1 MASIIKI
8 YETQSVIYTD
18 TTSGGLEPYN
28 RTWDFSGGDISSAT
42 GPTAQVSYNNPGTY
56 TASLT
61 VTDFN
66 NVTATNTISNGIE
79 VLSASVDAQ
88 YSLSPSS
95 ILMGQSMSVNNTST
109 GLPENPTSYQ
119 WKIGGVNYATTT
131 NITVSYED
139 WKVVPGANIAALPG
153 DIVSVSIGLEAT
165 SSYSS
170 DIENKSFNASKIGIS
185 ETDLI
190 NKKGSGSPY
199 EREISISNT
208 TQKSGA
214 FGYPTN
220 SYIYRLDY
228 SGAAIQSIEGF
239 HSTLERATLT
249 VTGLSGNSLFL
260 TGGVAPIKG
269 YIIVEAALYGTI
281 YGTVDPEIATG
292 KYIYPNLASGAPIDI
307 FFADDGTTGNL
318 TYLIDNSNYTQ
329 AIVDDILNNIYPQI
343 NSTQSDYYGAVFPIT
358 SLSGGF
364 NPVVYSPTYF
374 NNLGRP
380 GVVYSVTLEING
392 TTVSCQFDDSSTGN
406 EPSGNGEFYVM
417 QDFAGIKGVASQLND
432 AIAATAPGGT
442 ASVEFTAVS
451 NYNINSNGT
460 PSDYYGLKMEVKD
473 EGIEEVTI
481 DDNSSTLNSLYGLSL
496 RPFAYKY
503 TGSTTT
509 SCSGIPPTLQLGLLE
524 YFTNGKNIQYGG
536 SIF

>member
-18 TTSGGLEPYN
+18 TTSGGLQPYS
-28 RTWDFSGGDISSAT
+28 RTWNFSGGNISSAT
-42 GPTAQVSYNNPGTY
+42 GPTAQVRYNNPGTY
-56 TASLT
+56 TATLT
-61 VTDFN
+61 VTDSN
-66 NVTATNTISNGIE
+66 NVTVSNTITNGID
-79 VLSASVDAQ
+79 VLAASVDAQ

-131 NITVSYED
+131 NITVSYDD
-139 WKVVPGANIAALPG
+139 WKVVPGANIAANPG

-170 DIENKSFNASKIGIS
+170 DIENKSFNVSKIGIS

-199 EREISISNT
+199 GREISISNT
-208 TQKSGA
+208 TQVSGL

-228 SGAAIQSIEGF
+228 AGAAVQSIEGF

-249 VTGLSGNSLFL
+249 VTGLSGNPLFL
-260 TGGVAPIKG
+260 TGGVATIRG
-269 YIIVEAALYGTI
+269 YIIVEDALYGTGDI
-281 YGTVDPEIATG
+281 EIVQG
-292 KYIYPNLASGAPIDI
+292 RYIYPNLASGAPRFL

-318 TYLIDNSNYTQ
+318 TDLINNSNYTVQ
-329 AIVDDILNNIYPQI
+329 VVDDILNNLYPQI
-343 NSTQSDYYGAVFPIT
+343 NSTQSDYYGVVFPIT
-358 SLSGGF
+358 SRSNGF

-374 NNLGRP
+374 DNLSLP

-392 TTVSCQFDDSSTGN
+392 TPVSCQFNDSSTGN

-417 QDFAGIKGVASQLND
+417 QDKGGIKGVASQLNA
-432 AIAATAPGGT
+432 AIAASVPGGT

-451 NYNINSNGT
+451 NYNINKNGT

-473 EGIEEVTI
+473 ENIEEVTI
-481 DDNSSTLNSLYGLSL
+481 DDNSATLNSLYGLSL
-496 RPFAYKY
+496 IPFAYKY
-503 TGSTTT
+503 TGSTVP
-509 SCSGIPPTLQLGLLE
+509 SCSGIPPALQLGFLD
-524 YFTNGKNIQYGG
+524 YFSNGKNIQYGG

>member
-1 MASIIKI
+1 MASIIQI

-18 TTSGGLEPYN
+18 TTSGGLQPYSRMWN
-28 RTWDFSGGDISSAT
+28 FSGGNISSAT
-42 GPTAQVSYNNPGTY
+42 GPTAQVRYNNPGTY
-56 TASLT
+56 TATLT

-66 NVTATNTISNGIE
+66 NVTISNTATNGIE

-88 YSLSPSS
+88 YSLSTSS

-131 NITVSYED
+131 NITVSYDD
-139 WKVVPGANIAALPG
+139 WKVVPGANIAANPG

-170 DIENKSFNASKIGIS
+170 DIENKSFNVSKIGIT
-185 ETDLI
+185 ETDIL
-190 NKKGSGSPY
+190 NKMAPGKPY
-199 EREISISNT
+199 TREISISNT
-208 TQKSGA
+208 TQSSGL

-228 SGAAIQSIEGF
+228 PGAAIQSIEGF

-260 TGGVAPIKG
+260 TGGVAPIRG
-269 YIIVEAALYGTI
+269 YIIVEDALYGT
-281 YGTVDPEIATG
+281 GDPEIVQG
-292 KYIYPNLASGAPIDI
+292 KYIYPSLSSGAPRFL
-307 FFADDGTTGNL
+307 FFADDGTAGNL
-318 TYLIDNSNYTQ
+318 TDLINNSNYTVQ
-329 AIVDDILNNIYPQI
+329 VVDDILNNVYPQI

-358 SLSGGF
+358 SRSINGH

-374 NNLGRP
+374 DNLGFT
-380 GVVYSVTLEING
+380 GAVYTVTLVING
-392 TTVSCQFDDSSTGN
+392 DPVDCEFDDSGTGN

-417 QDFAGIKGVASQLND
+417 QDSGGAKGVASQLN
-432 AIAATAPGGT
+432 ATIAASVPGGT

-481 DDNSSTLNSLYGLSL
+481 DDNSATLNSLYGLSL
-496 RPFAYKY
+496 MTFAYKY
-503 TGSTTT
+503 TGSTAP
-509 SCSGIPPTLQLGLLE
+509 SCSGIPPSLKLGLLD
-524 YFTNGKNIQYGG
+524 YFSNGKNIQYGG